1 MIATTIDYH
10 KLQDL
15 RQNVY
20 ITISGCR
27 SSQSPEFSFF
37 AVGVVENP
45 RFAAEIVILS
55 VIVREI
61 EVFPVLAVTLPF
73 SIVGH

>member
-1 MIATTIDYH
+1 M
-10 KLQDL
+10 
-15 RQNVY
+15 
-20 ITISGCR
+20 
-27 SSQSPEFSFF
+27 
-37 AVGVVENP
+37 GVVENP